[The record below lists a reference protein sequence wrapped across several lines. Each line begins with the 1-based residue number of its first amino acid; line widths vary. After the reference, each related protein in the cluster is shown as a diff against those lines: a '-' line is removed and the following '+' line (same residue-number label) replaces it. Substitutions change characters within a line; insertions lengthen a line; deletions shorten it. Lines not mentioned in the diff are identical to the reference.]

1 MKKLII
7 AVAVLA
13 VGAAC
18 HSAPAPMSAPTPTPN
33 APANGT
39 GASDAASVVRSFLA
53 AAKAQD
59 LQAMGM
65 YFGNEEG
72 PARDVLA
79 REELEKREIIMASC
93 LQHDRFDII
102 GDAPGMAGARVLA
115 VLLVRGTHSASV
127 NFETIASPR
136 DHRWYVKS
144 FDLPKL
150 MQDYCAR
157 R

>member
-1 MKKLII
+1 MS
-7 AVAVLA
+7 VALLV

-18 HSAPAPMSAPTPTPN
+18 HSTPTTTTPSPGPAPAAPTGN
-33 APANGT
+33 QT
-39 GASDAASVVRSFLA
+39 GAVDAPGAVRAFLA

-59 LQAMGM
+59 LQAMGAL
-65 YFGNEEG
+65 FGNEEG

-93 LQHDRFDII
+93 LQFDRFDII
-102 GDAPGMAGARVLA
+102 GDAPGTGGARMLA
-115 VLLVRGTHSASV
+115 VLLVKANRSASI
-127 NFETIASPR
+127 NFETVAAPR